1 MNRFRKPAAWLSACT
16 VVLMTSACALGP
28 QHPTTNISMAP
39 PVAPATIAPVN
50 GTAQTI
56 EPGALVRADWWKSF
70 GSPSLDTLVDK
81 ALVANN
87 DLAIADANLRQ
98 AREQAKVANGARS
111 VQADLSYQ
119 AERQNTSDQLA
130 NNLSDSNIY
139 LYTLHTATVNVS
151 YPLDLFGGLKS
162 QYRSARAQAEVAAH
176 RRDAAHNMVIANLVT
191 AVIQHGQYAD
201 QLTAAKESVDNN
213 RHLLDLMLKRQKLGD
228 IGASD
233 VSAQQTALATAEGAI
248 PALTRSLDHQRSLIA
263 MLIGVAPGSA
273 LPPIP
278 TLDELHLPAD
288 LPVGLPAQIVAN
300 RPDVRAAEANMRGA
314 GADVGVAIAARLPL
328 FQLTAVAG
336 GISTS
341 FVDMFA
347 NGNPFYS
354 IIGAVTQPLFHGG
367 QLLHKQHAAEAAL
380 DGAKA
385 QYRSAALQAFS
396 DVQDALTGVTTDGQA
411 LDAATRASDA
421 AERNLDFT
429 QRQLQLGGVGTL
441 VLLNASN
448 SAATAASQL
457 VQARAARLIDT
468 VALYQAV
475 GGGINTGVA
484 DAARPTP
491 VNGKEGA

>member
-1 MNRFRKPAAWLSACT
+1 MTKTYSWLAACT
-16 VVLMTSACALGP
+16 AALMTSACALGP
-28 QHPTTNISMAP
+28 QHPTTDLSMAP
-39 PVAPATIAPVN
+39 PVAPATIAPTN

-56 EPGALVRADWWKSF
+56 EPGAQVRADWWKNF
-70 GSPSLDTLVDK
+70 NSPALNDLVER

-87 DLAIADANLRQ
+87 DLAVADANLRQ
-98 AREQAKVANGARS
+98 ARENARVATGARLPQ
-111 VQADLSYQ
+111 VDLNYQ

-130 NNLSDSNIY
+130 NNLKDDQVY

-162 QYRSARAQAEVAAH
+162 QARSARAQAEVAAH
-176 RRDAAHNMVIANLVT
+176 RRDAAHTMVIANLVT
-191 AVIQHGQYAD
+191 AVVQYAQYAD
-201 QLTAAKESVDNN
+201 QLAAAKESVANYHN
-213 RHLLDLMLKRQKLGD
+213 LLDMMLKRQKLGD
-228 IGASD
+228 IGAAD

-248 PALTRSLDHQRSLIA
+248 PVLVRQLDHQRSVIA
-263 MLIGVAPGSA
+263 MLIGVAPGST
-273 LPPIP
+273 LPKLP
-278 TLDELHLPAD
+278 TLDELALPAD

-328 FQLTAVAG
+328 LQLTAVAG
-336 GISTS
+336 GTSTN
-341 FVDMFA
+341 FGDMFA
-347 NGNPFYS
+347 AGNPFYS
-354 IIGAVTQPLFHGG
+354 LIGAVTQPLFHGG

-380 DGAKA
+380 DAAKA
-385 QYRSAALQAFS
+385 QYRNAALQAFS

-448 SAATAASQL
+448 SAAQAASQL

-484 DAARPTP
+484 DASRPTP
-491 VNGKEGA
+491 VNPKEGG

>member
-1 MNRFRKPAAWLSACT
+1 MTLLRKWLLASPAL
-16 VVLMTSACALGP
+16 LLTSACALGP
-28 QHPTTNISMAP
+28 QHPTTDLSLAP

-50 GTAQTI
+50 GPAQTI
-56 EPGALVRADWWKSF
+56 QPGAVVQADWWRAF
-70 GSPSLDTLVDK
+70 GSASLDALVDK
-81 ALVANN
+81 ALIANN
-87 DLAIADANLRQ
+87 DLAVADANLRQ
-98 AREQAKVANGARS
+98 AREMAKVANGARAPQ
-111 VQADLSYQ
+111 VDLNYS
-119 AERQNTSDQLA
+119 AERQNTSEQLA
-130 NNLSDSNIY
+130 NVLRDDQIY
-139 LYTLHTATVNVS
+139 LYTVHTTQVNVS

-176 RRDAAHNMVIANLVT
+176 RRDAAHNMVLANLVT
-191 AVIQHGQYAD
+191 AVVQHAQYAE
-201 QLTAAKESVDNN
+201 QLDAARESVTNN
-213 RHLLDLMLKRQKLGD
+213 RSLLDLLLKRQKLGD

-248 PALTRSLDHQRSLIA
+248 PTLTRALDHQRSLIA

-273 LPPIP
+273 MPKLP
-278 TLDELHLPAD
+278 TLDELQLPST

-328 FQLTAVAG
+328 LQLTAVAG
-336 GISTS
+336 GISTD
-341 FVDMFA
+341 FTEMFA
-347 NGNPFYS
+347 NGNPFFS
-354 IIGAVTQPLFHGG
+354 IIGAITQPLFHGG

-380 DGAKA
+380 DAAKA
-385 QYRSAALQAFS
+385 QYRGAVLQAFA

-421 AERNLDFT
+421 AERNLGFT

-441 VLLNASN
+441 TLLNASN
-448 SAATAASQL
+448 SAAQAASQL

-475 GGGINTGVA
+475 GGGIVRDARASGDTSSPTA
-484 DAARPTP
+484 D
-491 VNGKEGA
+491 KGA

>member
-1 MNRFRKPAAWLSACT
+1 MMKTRSWLGACT
-16 VVLMTSACALGP
+16 AALMTSACALGP
-28 QHPTTNISMAP
+28 QHPTTPISMAP
-39 PVAPATIAPVN
+39 PVTQATITPTAGP
-50 GTAQTI
+50 AQTI
-56 EPGALVRADWWKSF
+56 EPGVPVRADWWKSF
-70 GSPSLDTLVDK
+70 NSPALDDLVDK
-81 ALVANN
+81 ALTANN

-98 AREQAKVANGARS
+98 ARENASVANGARAPQ
-111 VQADLSYQ
+111 VDVGYQ

-130 NNLSDSNIY
+130 NNLRDDRVY

-162 QYRSARAQAEVAAH
+162 QYRSARAQAEVAGH
-176 RRDAAHNMVIANLVT
+176 RRDAAHTMVIANLVT
-191 AVIQHGQYAD
+191 AVIQHAQYAE
-201 QLTAAKESVDNN
+201 QLDAARESVQNYHN
-213 RHLLDLMLKRQKLGD
+213 LLDMMLKRQKLGD
-228 IGASD
+228 IGAAD

-248 PALTRSLDHQRSLIA
+248 PPLLRQLDHQKSVIA
-263 MLIGVAPGSA
+263 MLIGVAPGST
-273 LPPIP
+273 LPRLP
-278 TLDELHLPAD
+278 TLDELQLPAD

-314 GADVGVAIAARLPL
+314 GADVGVAIAARLPGL
-328 FQLTAVAG
+328 QLTAVAG
-336 GISTS
+336 GVSTS

-347 NGNPFYS
+347 NGNPFFS
-354 IIGAVTQPLFHGG
+354 VIGAVTQPLFHGR

-385 QYRSAALQAFS
+385 QYRGAVLQAFS

-441 VLLNASN
+441 TLLNASN

-475 GGGINTGVA
+475 GGGINTGLA
-484 DAARPTP
+484 DAARPAP
-491 VNGKEGA
+491 VNGKEGG